1 MTTPTPD
8 RQTVLRDQAGA
19 AADRNRFAS
28 KGAIQGKAMTD
39 AIVQGSGAG
48 PGTRALDVACGS
60 GEPTLALAQAVLP
73 GGTVVASDLVP
84 DYLEAVLK
92 SAAELGLTNI
102 SVQQADAENL
112 PFPDESFDAV
122 TCRLGVMF
130 MADAE
135 QALREMRR
143 VLVPG
148 GRASFVVWQALEK
161 NPFHTCTHGVF
172 SKYLPPRGPDA
183 PSPHRFAEPGSL
195 PAAMGR
201 AGFQHLHEES
211 LELPW
216 PWAGTVEEAWDAA
229 WRRQGSFRN
238 ALERIDPALRPQV
251 IQEGHDAVRPYYDGT
266 TVNWVANI
274 HLVSGAA

>member
-8 RQTVLRDQAGA
+8 RQTVLKDQADA
-19 AADRNRFAS
+19 AADRNRLAA

-39 AIVQGSGAG
+39 AIVRACGAR
-48 PGTRALDVACGS
+48 PGMRALDVACGA
-60 GEPTLALAQAVLP
+60 GEPALALAQAVLP
-73 GGTVVASDLVP
+73 GGSVLASDLVP
-84 DYLEAVLK
+84 DYLDAVLK
-92 SAAELGLTNI
+92 SAQELGLTNVT
-102 SVQQADAENL
+102 VQQADAEAL
-112 PFPDESFDAV
+112 PFPDASFDAV

-135 QALREMRR
+135 QALREIHR
-143 VLVPG
+143 VLAPG
-148 GRASFVVWQALEK
+148 GRAAFVVWQALEK
-161 NPFHTCTHGVF
+161 NPFHLCTHGVF
-172 SKYLPPRGPDA
+172 SKYLPPRGPGA

-195 PAAMGR
+195 PAAMDR
-201 AGFQHLHEES
+201 AGFHDVEEDS

-238 ALERIDPALRPQV
+238 ALERIDPALHPQV
-251 IQEGHDAVRPYYDGT
+251 IQDGHDAVRPYYDGT

-274 HLVSGAA
+274 HLVTGAK

>member
-8 RQTVLRDQAGA
+8 RQTVLRDQADA

-39 AIVQGSGAG
+39 AIVQASGAG

-92 SAAELGLTNI
+92 SAADIGLTNV

-122 TCRLGVMF
+122 TCRLGSCSWPTPSKPF
-130 MADAE
+130 ARCAAFLSQE
-135 QALREMRR
+135 AALPSWSGRPWRRTPSIHAPTASSASTCLPEVRTRPVLTASPSRGLCQPRWAAPVSNTCMRSR
-143 VLVPG
+143 
-148 GRASFVVWQALEK
+148 W
-161 NPFHTCTHGVF
+161 NCHG
-172 SKYLPPRGPDA
+172 LG
-183 PSPHRFAEPGSL
+183 
-195 PAAMGR
+195 
-201 AGFQHLHEES
+201 
-211 LELPW
+211 
-216 PWAGTVEEAWDAA
+216 AGTVEEAWDAA

-238 ALERIDPALRPQV
+238 ALDRIDPALRPQV
-251 IQEGHDAVRPYYDGT
+251 IQEGHDAVRPYYDGA

-274 HLVSGAA
+274 HLVTGAA

>member
-39 AIVQGSGAG
+39 AIVQACGAG

-92 SAAELGLTNI
+92 SAADLGLTNV

-143 VLVPG
+143 VLVQEASPPSWS
-148 GRASFVVWQALEK
+148 GR
-161 NPFHTCTHGVF
+161 P
-172 SKYLPPRGPDA
+172 
-183 PSPHRFAEPGSL
+183 
-195 PAAMGR
+195 
-201 AGFQHLHEES
+201 
-211 LELPW
+211 
-216 PWAGTVEEAWDAA
+216 
-229 WRRQGSFRN
+229 WRRTPSIHAPTASSASTCLPEVRT
-238 ALERIDPALRPQV
+238 RPVPTASPSRGLCQPRW
-251 IQEGHDAVRPYYDGT
+251 AAP
-266 TVNWVANI
+266 
-274 HLVSGAA
+274 VSNM